1 MPASRADPSGHRQNG
16 DDLHPPILGQTEYRR
31 FFLSALFSLLC
42 PFFFLPGYAHATTL
56 LTGSGTNTCNLL
68 MNFSSGEKLL
78 FIHRFD
84 GTSVRAQTAIEAI
97 ITETGG
103 SLLSTG
109 YLTDFQSALLNL
121 SPNLFGLVVHYQ
133 SSSNNPDPYIN
144 GILWASTKT
153 SNGDYLSD
161 VDWWQIWVQGPAHL
175 AQPYNDP
182 ATPLDLPS
190 GSGWISPPAS
200 GLADITLGTGA
211 SLGLVYGSSAAPTP
225 PAPIVQST
233 RILPDNQLEISF
245 GTIPNI
251 SYILKKKFR
260 LSDPIWIPVTSTI
273 ANSLTTIFTVPMT
286 HDSSREFFRL
296 EISP

>member
-1 MPASRADPSGHRQNG
+1 MPPLIPGR
-16 DDLHPPILGQTEYRR
+16 TERWR
-31 FFLSALFSLLC
+31 FFLPALLSLLC
-42 PFFFLPGYAHATTL
+42 PLVFSPSHAHATTL

-68 MNFSSGEKLL
+68 LNFSSGEKLL
-78 FIHRFD
+78 FVYRFD
-84 GTSVRAQTAIEAI
+84 GTAVRAQTALETI

-109 YLTDFQSALLNL
+109 YLTDFQSALSNL
-121 SPNLFGLVVHYQ
+121 PPDLQGLVVHCQ
-133 SSSNNPDPYIN
+133 SSSEYPDPFIN
-144 GILWASTKT
+144 GILWTPTGT

-182 ATPLDLPS
+182 ATPLDLSS

-200 GLADITLGTGA
+200 GLADITLGDGA
-211 SLGLVYGSSAAPTP
+211 SLGLVYGSSDAPKP

-245 GTIPNI
+245 GTIPHI
-251 SYILKKKFR
+251 SYILKKKFS
-260 LSDPIWIPVTSTI
+260 LNDANWTPVQSI
-273 ANSLTTIFTVPMT
+273 VASSSTTIFTVPIT
-286 HDSSREFFRL
+286 HDPGREFFRL
-296 EISP
+296 EIAP

>member
-1 MPASRADPSGHRQNG
+1 
-16 DDLHPPILGQTEYRR
+16 LGRTEYRR
-31 FFLSALFSLLC
+31 FFLSALFCLLC

-56 LTGSGTNTCNLL
+56 LTGSGTSTCNLL
-68 MNFSSGEKLL
+68 LNFSSGEKIL
-78 FIHRFD
+78 FIYRFD
-84 GTSVRAQTAIEAI
+84 GTAVRAQAALETI

-121 SPNLFGLVVHYQ
+121 PPKLQGLVVHCQ
-133 SSSNNPDPYIN
+133 SSPEYPDPYIN
-144 GILWASTKT
+144 GILWTPTGT

-182 ATPLDLPS
+182 ATPLDLS
-190 GSGWISPPAS
+190 SRSGWISPPAS
-200 GLADITLGTGA
+200 GLADITLGNGA

-251 SYILKKKFR
+251 SYILKKKFS
-260 LSDPIWIPVTSTI
+260 LNDANWIPITSTI
-273 ANSLTTIFTVPMT
+273 ASASTTVFTVPIN
-286 HDSSREFFRL
+286 HESGREFFRL
-296 EISP
+296 EIAP

>member
-1 MPASRADPSGHRQNG
+1 
-16 DDLHPPILGQTEYRR
+16 L
-31 FFLSALFSLLC
+31 FFLS
-42 PFFFLPGYAHATTL
+42 GQVHATTL
-56 LTGSGTNTCNLL
+56 LTGSGTSSCNLL
-68 MNFSSGEKLL
+68 LNFSSGEKIL
-78 FIHRFD
+78 FVCRFD
-84 GTSVRAQTAIEAI
+84 GTAVRAQTALETI

-121 SPNLFGLVVHYQ
+121 PPGLQGLVVHYQ
-133 SSSNNPDPYIN
+133 SSSEYPDPYIN
-144 GILWASTKT
+144 GILWTPTST

-161 VDWWQIWVQGPAHL
+161 VDWWQIWVQGPARL

-182 ATPLDLPS
+182 ATPLDLSS

-200 GLADITLGTGA
+200 GLADITLGNGA

-251 SYILKKKFR
+251 SYILKKKFS
-260 LSDPIWIPVTSTI
+260 LNDANWTPVQSI
-273 ANSLTTIFTVPMT
+273 VASSSTTIFTVPMT
-286 HDSSREFFRL
+286 HDPGREFFRL
-296 EISP
+296 EIAP

>member
-1 MPASRADPSGHRQNG
+1 MPPLIPGRM
-16 DDLHPPILGQTEYRR
+16 ERR
-31 FFLSALFSLLC
+31 SFFLPALLCLLWPLFFLS
-42 PFFFLPGYAHATTL
+42 GQVHATTL
-56 LTGSGTNTCNLL
+56 LTGSGTSSCNLL
-68 MNFSSGEKLL
+68 LNFSSGEKIL
-78 FIHRFD
+78 FVCRFD
-84 GTSVRAQTAIEAI
+84 GTAVRAQTALETI

-121 SPNLFGLVVHYQ
+121 PPGLQGLVVHYQ
-133 SSSNNPDPYIN
+133 SSSEYPDPYIN
-144 GILWASTKT
+144 GILWTPTST

-161 VDWWQIWVQGPAHL
+161 VDWWQIWVQGPARL

-182 ATPLDLPS
+182 ATPLDLSS

-200 GLADITLGTGA
+200 GLADITLGNGA

-251 SYILKKKFR
+251 SYILKKKFS
-260 LSDPIWIPVTSTI
+260 LNDANWTPVQSI
-273 ANSLTTIFTVPMT
+273 VASSSTTIFTVPMT
-286 HDSSREFFRL
+286 HDPGREFFRL
-296 EISP
+296 EIAP